1 MKKPG
6 HHETRVTRGFD
17 GSLVRSR
24 LADFLNIRLL
34 LMDAIRRF
42 AARRQSPR
50 VIERRTYVFI
60 LVPFDFRANGHAR
73 ETELEQDLIDN
84 SRHTDDPRTN
94 GLFSTLAVL
103 NRAASRTTAER
114 DLKNA
119 PGLNRDLMWTWFL
132 PNPLWPP
139 NKSNCDLANLFHFGL
154 NGFNANKKR
163 RNN

>member
-6 HHETRVTRGFD
+6 HHETRVTRGFV

-50 VIERRTYVFI
+50 VVERRTYVFI

-73 ETELEQDLIDN
+73 KTSSSKI
-84 SRHTDDPRTN
+84 
-94 GLFSTLAVL
+94 
-103 NRAASRTTAER
+103 
-114 DLKNA
+114 
-119 PGLNRDLMWTWFL
+119 
-132 PNPLWPP
+132 
-139 NKSNCDLANLFHFGL
+139 
-154 NGFNANKKR
+154 
-163 RNN
+163 

>member
-6 HHETRVTRGFD
+6 HHETRVTRGFV

-50 VIERRTYVFI
+50 VVERRTYVFI

-73 ETELEQDLIDN
+73 K
-84 SRHTDDPRTN
+84 RHADDPRTN
-94 GLFSTLAVL
+94 GLFSTLAAL

-114 DLKNA
+114 DLNNA
-119 PGLNRDLMWTWFL
+119 PGLNHDLMWTWFV

-139 NKSNCDLANLFHFGL
+139 NKSTWKL
-154 NGFNANKKR
+154 
-163 RNN
+163 

>member
-6 HHETRVTRGFD
+6 HHETRVTRGFV

-50 VIERRTYVFI
+50 VVERRTYVFI

-73 ETELEQDLIDN
+73 KTELEQDLIDN
-84 SRHTDDPRTN
+84 SRHADDPRTN
-94 GLFSTLAVL
+94 DLFSTLAAL

-114 DLKNA
+114 DLNNV
-119 PGLNRDLMWTWFL
+119 PGLNHGLMWTWFL

-139 NKSNCDLANLFHFGL
+139 NKSKWNWQIFSASG
-154 NGFNANKKR
+154 
-163 RNN
+163 

>member
-6 HHETRVTRGFD
+6 HHETRVTRGFV

-42 AARRQSPR
+42 AARRQSLR
-50 VIERRTYVFI
+50 VVERRTYVFI

-73 ETELEQDLIDN
+73 KTELEQDLIDN

-94 GLFSTLAVL
+94 GFFSTLAAL
-103 NRAASRTTAER
+103 NCAASRTTAER
-114 DLKNA
+114 DLNNA
-119 PGLNRDLMWTWFL
+119 PDLTTTSCGRGLCRIR
-132 PNPLWPP
+132 
-139 NKSNCDLANLFHFGL
+139 SG
-154 NGFNANKKR
+154 R
-163 RNN
+163 RTKL

>member
-6 HHETRVTRGFD
+6 HHETRVTRGFV

-24 LADFLNIRLL
+24 LAGFLNVRLL

-73 ETELEQDLIDN
+73 KTELEQDLN
-84 SRHTDDPRTN
+84 
-94 GLFSTLAVL
+94 
-103 NRAASRTTAER
+103 
-114 DLKNA
+114 NA
-119 PGLNRDLMWTWFL
+119 PGLNHDLMWTWFL
-132 PNPLWPP
+132 PNPLWPS
-139 NKSNCDLANLFHFGL
+139 NKSKGNC
-154 NGFNANKKR
+154 
-163 RNN
+163 

>member
-6 HHETRVTRGFD
+6 HHETRVTRGFV

-42 AARRQSPR
+42 AARRQSLR
-50 VIERRTYVFI
+50 VVERRTYVFI

-73 ETELEQDLIDN
+73 KTELEQDLIDN
-84 SRHTDDPRTN
+84 SRHADDPGTN
-94 GLFSTLAVL
+94 GLFSTLAAL

-114 DLKNA
+114 DPNNA
-119 PGLNRDLMWTWFL
+119 PELNHDLMWTWFL
-132 PNPLWPP
+132 PNPLWQP
-139 NKSNCDLANLFHFGL
+139 NKGKWNL
-154 NGFNANKKR
+154 
-163 RNN
+163 

>member
-6 HHETRVTRGFD
+6 HHETRVTRGFV

-50 VIERRTYVFI
+50 AVERRTYVFI

-73 ETELEQDLIDN
+73 KTELEQDLIDN
-84 SRHTDDPRTN
+84 GRHADGARTD
-94 GLFSTLAVL
+94 GVFSTLAAL
-103 NRAASRTTAER
+103 NRAAFRTTAER
-114 DLKNA
+114 DLNNA
-119 PGLNRDLMWTWFL
+119 PGLNHDLMRAWFL

-139 NKSNCDLANLFHFGL
+139 NKSKWKLFFRFG
-154 NGFNANKKR
+154 
-163 RNN
+163 

>member
-6 HHETRVTRGFD
+6 HHETRVTWGF

-50 VIERRTYVFI
+50 VVETRTYVFI

-73 ETELEQDLIDN
+73 KTELEQDLIDN
-84 SRHTDDPRTN
+84 SRRADCPRTN
-94 GLFSTLAVL
+94 GLFSTLAAL
-103 NRAASRTTAER
+103 NRAASRTAER
-114 DLKNA
+114 DLNNA
-119 PGLNRDLMWTWFL
+119 LGLNHDLMWTWFL
-132 PNPLWPP
+132 PNPLCPS
-139 NKSNCDLANLFHFGL
+139 NKSKWNW
-154 NGFNANKKR
+154 
-163 RNN
+163 